1 MLCTKCQL
9 SLAALQRNGEIP
21 KSWKYLKERAKTDLG
36 LPDIWDLSG
45 KGTVGKDKVYG
56 RERHAADVCRE

>member
-9 SLAALQRNGEIP
+9 SLAALQRNGKSP
-21 KSWKYLKERAKTDLG
+21 KSWKSLKERVKTDLG

-45 KGTVGKDKVYG
+45 NGTVGKDKVYG
-56 RERHAADVCRE
+56 RDRHASDVYRE